1 MGKILLLLLSL
12 LHRSVSFLPTAPSP
26 PRPPPQQPLTPSCC
40 PSGFLGSRGNF
51 SFLESLINFRSACT
65 ESWQRCVSHLNKRL
79 RCYFLYLKNKLFLKK
94 SKLTGSQ
101 QGRFLWPLFKKW
113 AFERSIVT
121 IGGSIRGPPGKFFP
135 LNVSVS
141 FTLLRLAF
149 YLGYLVFWKTFREYA
164 IIIQ

>member
-1 MGKILLLLLSL
+1 MRLQGGLEYYQAGWGEEGHSRWKEHHVKSAFTGWARSFYCFSPCSTCLSL
-12 LHRSVSFLPTAPSP
+12 FFLPLP
-26 PRPPPQQPLTPSCC
+26 PRRPPTQPLTPSCC
-40 PSGFLGSRGNF
+40 LSGFLGSRGNF

-94 SKLTGSQ
+94 SKLTGIQ

-121 IGGSIRGPPGKFFP
+121 SGGSIRGPPG
-135 LNVSVS
+135 SS
-141 FTLLRLAF
+141 FL
-149 YLGYLVFWKTFREYA
+149 
-164 IIIQ
+164 